1 MKNYF
6 KHLFRRF
13 NSTPSEIRILK
24 LINLFLAIGL
34 CYCSLSFCNYQK
46 LLYEGN
52 LLEFNELP
60 DLYAKKMVPW
70 DVLSGANKENRIIE
84 CPDEDGDIHG
94 ELLKSYFDSIKSLYQ
109 IIRDLEI
116 ARDIQNRREGTPN
129 KHNLSPFTE
138 SENKRIGEI
147 LSKLAE
153 SKLEKVLISSYSAG
167 FVAYYRD
174 VRRFLRHSMV
184 HLEQGGKLPI
194 DRKTYLTG
202 LLAFISHVDNGNRPL
217 QDLMFGVECRQIFL
231 DICEIV
237 SKEGFVK
244 EDSESL
250 IKSFAKSKTIRS
262 SLSQTIQA
270 EAQGFHSCF
279 EKVKTKYPIGYFIS
293 SKLYGDP
300 IIQAKEFYDNPL
312 LYNNTLWKAHIN
324 PFLRMH
330 LPNIPKAKV
339 EITEFLLRE
348 NKFIASLQEINE

>member
-6 KHLFRRF
+6 KHIIRRF

-24 LINLFLAIGL
+24 LTNLFIAIGL
-34 CYCSLSFCNYQK
+34 CYCILSFCNYQK
-46 LLYEGN
+46 LLYEDN

-84 CPDEDGDIHG
+84 CADEDGDRG
-94 ELLKSYFDSIKSLYQ
+94 ELVKSYFDSIKSLYG

-116 ARDIQNRREGTPN
+116 ARDIQNRRKGKLN
-129 KHNLSPFTE
+129 KNNLSPFTE
-138 SENKRIGEI
+138 SENKKIGEI

-153 SKLEKVLISSYSAG
+153 SKLEKVLKSTYSAS

-174 VRRFLRHSMV
+174 VRRFMRHSKA

-231 DICEIV
+231 DICEIIGKEGY
-237 SKEGFVK
+237 SKEFS
-244 EDSESL
+244 DSL
-250 IKSFAKSKTIRS
+250 IKSLEKSKKIRS

-270 EAQGFHSCF
+270 EAQGFHSFF

-300 IIQAKEFYDNPL
+300 IIQSKQFYDNPL
-312 LYNNTLWKAHIN
+312 LYNNTDWIASIN
-324 PFLRMH
+324 PLLRMN

-339 EITEFLLRE
+339 EMNKFLLRE
-348 NKFIASLQEINE
+348 DNFIASLEEITE